1 MRGGVEGGGG
11 RVQTEICTCPILPLN
26 GPFAVERHWRV
37 RIKEAAWSESR
48 FEVHRRKFR
57 KKAEWSERRRRKL
70 NDVHILNEN
79 SSQAGEI
86 TMEMCRVPGELT
98 QLY

>member
-1 MRGGVEGGGG
+1 MRGGG
-11 RVQTEICTCPILPLN
+11 TEICACPILPLN

-57 KKAEWSERRRRKL
+57 KKAEWSEGRRKL
-70 NDVHILNEN
+70 NGVHILNEN

-86 TMEMCRVPGELT
+86 NMEMCPMAGELT